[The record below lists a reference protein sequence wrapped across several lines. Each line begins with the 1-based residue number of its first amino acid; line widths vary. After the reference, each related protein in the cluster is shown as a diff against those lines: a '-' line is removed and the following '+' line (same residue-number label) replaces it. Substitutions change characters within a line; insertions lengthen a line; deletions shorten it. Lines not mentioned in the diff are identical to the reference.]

1 MCTSAPH
8 DQHDTPMSSAS
19 PTSPMKKLMIRS
31 DERGVERA
39 THRRVHADLRGEA
52 GTDQDRERVG

>member
-1 MCTSAPH
+1 
-8 DQHDTPMSSAS
+8 MSSAS

-31 DERGVERA
+31 DEREAERA
-39 THRRVHADLRGEA
+39 THRRVHADLQGEA